1 MKKIGDVFSEYLKEN
16 FGKSFEEFN
25 RKSIF
30 SSWEKI
36 IEEAWPQ
43 DGEDHPATAHSKIRE
58 LDKWVLL
65 IEADHPGWVQ
75 TLGTKKAEI
84 LLSAQRQFPEL
95 EIKSI
100 NIRLSR

>member
-1 MKKIGDVFSEYLKEN
+1 MKKIGDIFSEFFKEN
-16 FGKSFEEFN
+16 FGKSFEEYN

-36 IEEAWPQ
+36 INEAWPQ
-43 DGEDHPATAHSKIRE
+43 DDEVHPAAAHSKIRE
-58 LDKWVLL
+58 LDKGVLL
-65 IEADHPGWVQ
+65 VEADHPGWVQ
-75 TLGTKKAEI
+75 TLGTKKAE
-84 LLSAQRQFPEL
+84 LLLAAQNQFPEL